1 MSENQKGLIKL
12 CKLCEEPLP
21 KVALAFSNRIAIE
34 LGYCCWMCIS
44 SDLGEEKSY
53 SILGD
58 KCRQNMHERM
68 REKRSQP

>member
-12 CKLCEEPLP
+12 CKLCEEPLH

-34 LGYCCWMCIS
+34 LGYCCWMCMS
-44 SDLGEEKSY
+44 SDLGEDKAY
-53 SILGD
+53 SILGQ
-58 KCRQNMHERM
+58 KTKQNRHERM